1 MRNRRSIPITART
14 LETLIRLSTAH
25 AKMRLSGKVEK
36 MDAMAAVEI
45 VRHAI
50 EAEDLK
56 NTISFNDMN
65 GSEKGI
71 KHRDVRKTTFEEK
84 FRSLFQRKE
93 KIELESIL
101 GLGRSC
107 DLNDE
112 ETEEIIKN
120 MQENDRLLVS
130 EGTVHLI

>member
-25 AKMRLSGKVEK
+25 AKMRLSGKVER

-56 NTISFNDMN
+56 NAASFNDVTRSDTGSTFTALN
-65 GSEKGI
+65 HEDSKILKILNLSEK
-71 KHRDVRKTTFEEK
+71 
-84 FRSLFQRKE
+84 S
-93 KIELESIL
+93 
-101 GLGRSC
+101 
-107 DLNDE
+107 
-112 ETEEIIKN
+112 
-120 MQENDRLLVS
+120 
-130 EGTVHLI
+130 